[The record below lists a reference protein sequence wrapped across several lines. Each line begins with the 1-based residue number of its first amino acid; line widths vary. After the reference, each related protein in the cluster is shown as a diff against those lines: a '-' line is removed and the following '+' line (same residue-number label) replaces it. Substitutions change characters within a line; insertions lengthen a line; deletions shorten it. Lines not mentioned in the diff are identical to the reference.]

1 MLGFVDNVSVL
12 KGLNLNMAN
21 FSAIAFVGQN
31 ANGILAWWTQC
42 IADRMAMYGISVETI
57 DVLQEGWPSKLDELL
72 KQKRPDFCFSF
83 QGIGMGFSID
93 SGNLWSSLKIPF
105 ISSMGDAP
113 YYSPSLHRASGA
125 GLFHLYA
132 CDDFYDFYCA
142 YLKGKNFATVLPF
155 GYPSNPHAD
164 DIAWQKRDLE
174 LVFVKTGVDPEAI
187 RAPWAEL
194 PKMVREVLE
203 EASATALSGQTA
215 TIGRIVGNAYA
226 ARQIHFGDRLALF
239 LRSCQ
244 HVDSYV
250 RAVRADRMA
259 RQVMRHGGHIFGD
272 WPHLDKAN
280 TKAVF
285 HGTLPARDLNR
296 LYARSRILV
305 NTAPCTMTAIHERI
319 LAAFQAKT
327 FILADGSAFLNERL
341 REYPSFIPVPLETP
355 ELADAIDARI
365 MEIRQ
370 ASKNADA
377 TQAMLG
383 SVQIQAE
390 ASFGLDQFI
399 TAMLEFLLL
408 HRTENASG
416 FYA

>member
-1 MLGFVDNVSVL
+1 MT
-12 KGLNLNMAN
+12 NL
-21 FSAIAFVGQN
+21 SAIAFVGQN

-42 IADRMAMYGISVETI
+42 ITDRMAMYGISIETI

-72 KQKRPDFCFSF
+72 KKKRPDFCFSF

-125 GLFHLYA
+125 GLFHLYTSA
-132 CDDFYDFYCA
+132 DFYSFYRDFF
-142 YLKGKNFATVLPF
+142 KGTNFATVLSF
-155 GYPSNPHAD
+155 GYPQNPHANE
-164 DIAWQKRDLE
+164 IAWQRRDLE
-174 LVFVKTGVDPEAI
+174 LVFVKSGVNPEAV

-194 PKMVREVLE
+194 PKLIREILE
-203 EASATALSGQTA
+203 EASASSLAGQTA
-215 TIGRIVGNAYA
+215 TIGQIVANAYT

-305 NTAPCTMTAIHERI
+305 NTAPCTQTGIHERI
-319 LAAFQAKT
+319 LAAFQAKA
-327 FILADGSAFLNERL
+327 FILADGSHFLDEK
-341 REYPSFIPVPLETP
+341 
-355 ELADAIDARI
+355 LADYASFKSVPIESAEFADAVDSRLV
-365 MEIRQ
+365 EVRQ
-370 ASKNADA
+370 ASSDPAA
-377 TQAMLG
+377 TQAMLD
-383 SVQIQAE
+383 SVQIKAE

-408 HRTENASG
+408 NRTENASG

>member
-1 MLGFVDNVSVL
+1 MT
-12 KGLNLNMAN
+12 NL
-21 FSAIAFVGQN
+21 SAIAFVGQN

-42 IADRMAMYGISVETI
+42 IADRMAIYGISVETI
-57 DVLQEGWPSKLDELL
+57 DVLQEGWPSKLDALL
-72 KQKRPDFCFSF
+72 KKKRPDFCFSF

-113 YYSPSLHRASGA
+113 YYSPGLHRASA
-125 GLFHLYA
+125 TGLFHLYA
-132 CDDFYDFYCA
+132 CDDFYDFYRG
-142 YLKGKNFATVLPF
+142 YLKGKNIATVLPF
-155 GYPSNPHAD
+155 GYPANPHAD
-164 DIAWQKRDLE
+164 EIAWHKRDLE
-174 LVFVKTGVDPEAI
+174 LVFVKTGADPAAI
-187 RAPWAEL
+187 RAPWVEL
-194 PKMVREVLE
+194 PKLMREVLE
-203 EASATALSGQTA
+203 EASASALAGQTA
-215 TIGRIVGNAYA
+215 PIGRIVANAYG

-244 HVDSYV
+244 HVDAYV
-250 RAVRADRMA
+250 RAVRADRMV
-259 RQVMRHGGHIFGD
+259 RQIMRHGGHIFGD
-272 WPHLDKAN
+272 WQHLDKAN

-285 HGTLPARDLNR
+285 HGTLPAKDLNK

-319 LAAFQAKT
+319 LAAFQAKA
-327 FILADGSAFLNERL
+327 FILADGSSFLEEKL
-341 REYPSFIPVPLETP
+341 ADYPSFKSVPIESS
-355 ELADAIDARI
+355 EFADAVDSRLV
-365 MEIRQ
+365 EIRQ
-370 ASKNADA
+370 ASSDPAA
-377 TQAMLG
+377 TQAMLD
-383 SVQIQAE
+383 SVQIKAE